1 MEHRINKAQRIEV
14 IEIELD
20 KGEGTEESP
29 FRGVVQYWTLDGI
42 LITEID
48 KLNLNT
54 SKSTQR
60 EYYN

>member
-1 MEHRINKAQRIEV
+1 MEHRINKAQLVEV
-14 IEIELD
+14 IEIKLD
-20 KGEGTEESP
+20 KGDGTVKSP
-29 FRGVVQYWTLDGI
+29 FRGVVQYWTLDGN